1 MADIKERLRIYEGS
15 LDYQRHKGYYRSGK
29 FYVYKDSEG
38 FNTIGYGHLVLKGE
52 DFSNGLTPIEADI
65 LLAKDI
71 EKAKAGLR
79 TLNLGVLPRDIEDY
93 LIIMVFQLGL
103 GGVKQFRK
111 LLKAVAAAD
120 REGIRREAVDSK
132 WYRQTPNRVI
142 DMNNQLNWK

>member
-71 EKAKAGLR
+71 EKAKAGLQ

-111 LLKAVAAAD
+111 LLKAVAAGD